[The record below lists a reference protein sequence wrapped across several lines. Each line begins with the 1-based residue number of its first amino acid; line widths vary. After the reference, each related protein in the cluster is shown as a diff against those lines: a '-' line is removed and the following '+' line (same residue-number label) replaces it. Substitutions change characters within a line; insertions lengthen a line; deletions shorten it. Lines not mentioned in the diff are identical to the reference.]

1 MIVFEYKIKNLNK
14 IHARPLSEL
23 AKIVKDSK
31 CIVMIKKGREI
42 KDIKKIISMIQ
53 LKLKLKIGDNVEIS
67 IKGKD
72 KELEEIAYKEIWK
85 FFKENF

>member
-1 MIVFEYKIKNLNK
+1 MIVFEYKIKNLNN
-14 IHARPLSEL
+14 IHSRPLSEL

-53 LKLKLKIGDNVEIS
+53 LKLKIGDNVEIS

-72 KELEEIAYKEIWK
+72 KELEEIAYKEIWR
-85 FFKENF
+85 FFIENF

>member
-1 MIVFEYKIKNLNK
+1 MIVFEYKIKNLNN
-14 IHARPLSEL
+14 IHARHLSEL

-53 LKLKLKIGDNVEIS
+53 LKLKIGDNVEIS

-85 FFKENF
+85 FFIENF

>member
-1 MIVFEYKIKNLNK
+1 MIVFEYKIKNLNN

-53 LKLKLKIGDNVEIS
+53 LKLKLKLGDNVEIS

-72 KELEEIAYKEIWK
+72 KELEEIAYKEICK

>member
-1 MIVFEYKIKNLNK
+1 MIVFEYKIKNLNN
-14 IHARPLSEL
+14 IHARPLSKL

-53 LKLKLKIGDNVEIS
+53 LKLKLGDNVEIS

>member
-1 MIVFEYKIKNLNK
+1 MIVFEYKIKNLNN
-14 IHARPLSEL
+14 IHARPLNEL

-42 KDIKKIISMIQ
+42 KDIEKIISMIQ
-53 LKLKLKIGDNVEIS
+53 LKLKIGDNVEIS

-85 FFKENF
+85 FFIENF

>member
-1 MIVFEYKIKNLNK
+1 MIVFEYKIKNLNN

-53 LKLKLKIGDNVEIS
+53 LKLKLGDNVE
-67 IKGKD
+67 GKD
-72 KELEEIAYKEIWK
+72 KELEEIAYKEIWR
-85 FFKENF
+85 FFIENF

>member
-1 MIVFEYKIKNLNK
+1 MIVFEYKIKNLNN
-14 IHARPLSEL
+14 IHARPLGEL

-53 LKLKLKIGDNVEIS
+53 LKLKLGDNVEIS

>member
-1 MIVFEYKIKNLNK
+1 MIVFEYKIKNLNN

-53 LKLKLKIGDNVEIS
+53 LKLKLGDNVE
-67 IKGKD
+67 GKD

>member
-1 MIVFEYKIKNLNK
+1 MIVFEYKIKNLNN

-42 KDIKKIISMIQ
+42 KDNKY
-53 LKLKLKIGDNVEIS
+53 DS
-67 IKGKD
+67 IKIK
-72 KELEEIAYKEIWK
+72 
-85 FFKENF
+85 NRR

>member
-1 MIVFEYKIKNLNK
+1 MHSY
-14 IHARPLSEL
+14 
-23 AKIVKDSK
+23 D
-31 CIVMIKKGREI
+31 KKGREI

-53 LKLKLKIGDNVEIS
+53 LKLKIGDNVEIS